1 MRMIVP
7 HRRLLVAVAVALC
20 GLLLESVS
28 RLNITFIKLAV
39 GALALVV
46 MATMA
51 AHAQQGE
58 DLREAAQNPIADLIS
73 VPFQNNTNFDIGHT
87 DNAQNVLNIQPV
99 YPTHLNA
106 NWNLITRPIL
116 PVIDQPPFLSGPE
129 LRAAEQVVGPEIGET
144 EFGLGDLT
152 PEFFFSPRTPIQ
164 LGSGASLVW
173 GLGPA
178 FQFPTATNEILGT
191 GKWSAGPGLV
201 VFLSDRPLHITTG
214 FLILNLWSF
223 AGDEDRANVNAMT
236 LQPFFN
242 YNLPKGWYLTS
253 SPLITANWEAGDDN
267 RWTLPIGGGIGRIFK
282 IGHQA
287 INANIAAY
295 YNVLTPDD
303 DGANWQ
309 LRAEWTFLFPEH

>member
-1 MRMIVP
+1 M
-7 HRRLLVAVAVALC
+7 ADF
-20 GLLLESVS
+20 
-28 RLNITFIKLAV
+28 NITSIKWAV
-39 GALALVV
+39 GALALLVT
-46 MATMA
+46 ATSA

-87 DNAQNVLNIQPV
+87 DNTQNVLNIQPV
-99 YPTHLNA
+99 YPFHLDQD
-106 NWNLITRPIL
+106 WNLIARPIL
-116 PVIDQPPFLSGPE
+116 PVINQPPFFSGPE
-129 LRAAEQVVGPEIGET
+129 LQALEKVLGPDIGRT

-152 PEFFFSPRTPIQ
+152 PEFFFSPRKPIK
-164 LGSGASLVW
+164 LGDASLVW
-173 GLGPA
+173 GAGPA
-178 FQFPTATNEILGT
+178 FQFPTATDDELGT
-191 GKWSAGPGLV
+191 GKYSAGPGFV

-242 YNLPKGWYLTS
+242 YNLRKGWYLTS
-253 SPLITANWEAGDDN
+253 SPLITANWEAGEDN

-282 IGHQA
+282 IGDQA

-303 DGANWQ
+303 TGANWQ
-309 LRAEWTFLFPEH
+309 LRAEWTFLFPTH

>member
-1 MRMIVP
+1 MRCQAALLRVAA
-7 HRRLLVAVAVALC
+7 LLVM
-20 GLLLESVS
+20 
-28 RLNITFIKLAV
+28 LAI
-39 GALALVV
+39 AIP
-46 MATMA
+46 

-73 VPFQNNTNFDIGHT
+73 VPFQNNTNFDIRRT

-152 PEFFFSPRTPIQ
+152 PEFFFSPREPVM
-164 LGSGASLVW
+164 LAPNLSMVW
-173 GLGPA
+173 GIGPA
-178 FQFPTATNEILGT
+178 FQFPTATDDELGT
-191 GKWSAGPGLV
+191 GKWSAGPGFV
-201 VFLSDRPLHITTG
+201 VFLSDRSLHITTG

-223 AGDEDRANVNAMT
+223 AGEEDRSNVNAMT
-236 LQPFFN
+236 LQPFLN
-242 YNLPKGWYLTS
+242 YNLPEGWYLTT
-253 SPLITANWEAGDDN
+253 SPLITANWEANDDN

-282 IGHQA
+282 IGRQP
-287 INANIAAY
+287 INANLTAY
-295 YNVLTPDD
+295 YNILTPGDV
-303 DGANWQ
+303 GANWQ
-309 LRAEWTFLFPEH
+309 LRAQWTFLFPTH